1 MKKGTLHVAVA
12 TAALMVLG
20 ASSVK
25 AAPPAL
31 GPSNN
36 TVDLRIVNNHASM
49 VRVLLV
55 DAEGKTYPLGRV
67 PQADFRVV
75 QISGDITAKG
85 DVEIRIFP
93 DEPVMSLVG
102 DADGIHTNG
111 LALKLGDAVN
121 MFVETNLE
129 DSQVEIQRG

>member
-36 TVDLRIVNNHASM
+36 TVELRIVNNHASM
-49 VRVLLV
+49 VRVYLV
-55 DAEGKTYPLGRV
+55 DAEGKTYALGRIQ
-67 PQADFRVV
+67 QADFKVME
-75 QISGDITAKG
+75 IPGDLTAKG
-85 DVEIRIFP
+85 DVEIRVFP
-93 DEPVMSLVG
+93 DEPVGSLSG
-102 DADGIHTNG
+102 DADGIRTDG
-111 LALKLGDAVN
+111 LTLKLGDAVN
-121 MFVETNLE
+121 MFVETNLN